1 MENKIT
7 EEELKLIK
15 EDQQKIN
22 NLLNQLGYLEAQKH
36 GILHE
41 LADINKTVEETKKE
55 LEEKYGHISINLE
68 DGSYEEIK
76 EKEQDLDNV

>member
-41 LADINKTVEETKKE
+41 LADINLTVEETKKE
-55 LEEKYGHISINLE
+55 LEEKYGQVSINL
-68 DGSYEEIK
+68 DNGSYEKIE
-76 EKEQDLDNV
+76 EKEQTLNNV